1 MSAGS
6 IATYGGR
13 VRAMTTAQK
22 PATMTA
28 VIGAGPYGLSVA
40 AYLHARGAPTQVFG
54 EPMESWLNMPAR
66 MALKSVWSASSLADP
81 EGAFS
86 LDRYCRAMGAD
97 ATEPI
102 PLAFFIGYAQWFREH
117 AVPDVDRV
125 YVRFVQLEGD
135 RFRISLSDGRTLAA
149 GRVVAAG
156 VVRQFPYVAPLARDS
171 PPHVPP
177 PSSSH

>member
-13 VRAMTTAQK
+13 VRAMAAGQER
-22 PATMTA
+22 AMRA
-28 VIGAGPYGLSVA
+28 GVIGAGPYGLSVA

-81 EGAFS
+81 EAAFS
-86 LDRYCRAMGAD
+86 LDRYCPTTGAD

-102 PLAFFIGYAQWFREH
+102 PLAFFIGYAQGLQEH
-117 AVPDVDRV
+117 AVPHVARV
-125 YVRFVQLEGD
+125 YVRCVQRGDEG
-135 RFRISLSDGRTLAA
+135 FRISLSDRRTLAA
-149 GRVVAAG
+149 RRVVVAVGLA
-156 VVRQFPYVAPLARDS
+156 QFPYVPQFAP
-171 PPHVPP
+171 
-177 PSSSH
+177 